1 MQGFFE
7 KSLIWPLSSTQ
18 LMWYAAFLPLIRHGS
33 AVPPSSARGG
43 RLIGATIET
52 TVQWGKFQRWSLP
65 SHRGSELWD
74 PTPWAG
80 HFPQTSAYL
89 QKPSP
94 SRGKVAPPQA
104 VTDEGEKNQRSPLRC
119 NLTVLFFQTLRR
131 LVQDIFW
138 QNSVRHVLAVL
149 TERNAFYPV
158 K

>member
-7 KSLIWPLSSTQ
+7 KSLIWPPPPRGEGFGGDWKTQ
-18 LMWYAAFLPLIRHGS
+18 RNGPPRGSGPTDWSVPLPPH
-33 AVPPSSARGG
+33 PSGLQPATFPHQGG

-104 VTDEGEKNQRSPLRC
+104 VTDEGETKGLLHHTNEKEHS
-119 NLTVLFFQTLRR
+119 V
-131 LVQDIFW
+131 
-138 QNSVRHVLAVL
+138 NSQITQGIISSAL
-149 TERNAFYPV
+149 
-158 K
+158 